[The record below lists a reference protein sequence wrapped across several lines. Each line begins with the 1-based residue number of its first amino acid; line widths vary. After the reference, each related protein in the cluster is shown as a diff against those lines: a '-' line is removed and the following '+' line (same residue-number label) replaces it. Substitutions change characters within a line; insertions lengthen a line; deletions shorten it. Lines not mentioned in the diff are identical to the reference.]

1 MHINKKMVEPPIPP
15 DELVESFDRSSE
27 KHKKRMEFS
36 AKMMDYVINGNRQEL
51 LAGIDAIRKDF
62 QENTRQIAEEL
73 SKSSSRTAWKIAI
86 FSLFGGF
93 LLGLFAQ
100 DFKAIVFQACKTL
113 ANAIQPVKEAPK
125 TLPPVL
131 QPKEKAETLKSE

>member
-1 MHINKKMVEPPIPP
+1 MHINKKMIEPPIPP

-73 SKSSSRTAWKIAI
+73 SRC
-86 FSLFGGF
+86 
-93 LLGLFAQ
+93 
-100 DFKAIVFQACKTL
+100 V
-113 ANAIQPVKEAPK
+113 
-125 TLPPVL
+125 
-131 QPKEKAETLKSE
+131 

>member
-1 MHINKKMVEPPIPP
+1 MTKPPTPP
-15 DELVESFDRSSE
+15 DELVESFKKSSE
-27 KHKKRMEFS
+27 EHKERMRFS
-36 AKMMDYVINGNRQEL
+36 AEMMNYVINGNRQEL

-73 SKSSSRTAWKIAI
+73 SESASRTAWKIAI

-113 ANAIQPVKEAPK
+113 ASAIQPVKEAPK
-125 TLPPVL
+125 TLPPEL
-131 QPKEKAETLKSE
+131 QPTEKAQTPKSE

>member
-1 MHINKKMVEPPIPP
+1 M
-15 DELVESFDRSSE
+15 R
-27 KHKKRMEFS
+27 FS
-36 AKMMDYVINGNRQEL
+36 AEMMNYVINGNRQEL

-73 SKSSSRTAWKIAI
+73 SESASRTAWEIAI

-113 ANAIQPVKEAPK
+113 ASAIQPVKEAPK
-125 TLPPVL
+125 TLPPEL
-131 QPKEKAETLKSE
+131 QPTKKAQTPKAE